1 MSAGVRNVLIILV
14 LAAVVAFVP
23 GGGHTAAFIGAVFST
38 AILATFV
45 LLAVRFYRENRVSI
59 FSLGDRHRAILYGS
73 IGLAVVAMAARQ
85 RLFDAGGGGVLAWL
99 VMIGAAA
106 AGLYAV
112 WRHHRAYG
120 Y

>member
-1 MSAGVRNVLIILV
+1 VSAGVRNVLILLA
-14 LAAVVAFVP
+14 LAAAVAFVP
-23 GGGHTAAFIGAVFST
+23 GGGHTAAFIGAVLST

-45 LLAVRFYRENRVSI
+45 LLAMRYYRENRVTI
-59 FSLGDRHRAILYGS
+59 FSLGDRHRGILYGS
-73 IGLAVVAMAARQ
+73 LGLAVVAMAARD

-99 VMIGAAA
+99 VMIGAAS

-112 WRHHRAYG
+112 WRHHRSYG